1 MKTEA
6 KVGAFTAAGLLLLV
20 ALVLGLSG
28 FSLKAGKGYT
38 VYAGFHQVIGVERQ
52 AQVCLAGVPIGEVQ
66 GITNDGGGVT
76 VEMRIHPDVRI
87 PEGSHVTIGTPG
99 VMGEKFVNIQPA
111 EDRGHYIGDGAYL
124 IGDDEQGMD
133 TMFAGLNQVV
143 AQAQELLD
151 SLNSIA
157 GDKNFRQSILQMT
170 ANMRDMTGHLSGLMA
185 QLESMAAENRGNV
198 QAMTANL
205 VTVTA
210 SMNRTMASLEP
221 MIANMNSVLGD
232 PATAANVRET
242 LENLK
247 DTSERVQHV
256 AATLDEVAGDPQTAA
271 DLKATITNARQI
283 SEKAGNMLGK
293 VESIDMTP
301 SADVLYSGS
310 ESDWSVNANLGVTMG
325 DKTLDIGVDD
335 IGDDSLFNAQVGKRF
350 GSGHVGARGGVVAGK
365 FGVGLDGYAGDKF
378 KLSADAYDP
387 DDVKLRLRA
396 TYDLG
401 DGTALMSQWNDV
413 TNKDDERAAYFGI
426 RQSF

>member
-6 KVGAFTAAGLLLLV
+6 KVGAFTAVGLLLLV

-38 VYAGFHQVIGVERQ
+38 VYAGFHQVIGVEKQ
-52 AQVCLAGVPIGEVQ
+52 AQVCLAGVPIGEVLD
-66 GITNDGGGVT
+66 ITNDGGGVT

-271 DLKATITNARQI
+271 DLKATIANARQV

-310 ESDWSVNANLGVTMG
+310 EGDWSVNANLGVTMG
-325 DKTLDIGVDD
+325 DKSLDIGVDD

-350 GSGHVGARGGVVAGK
+350 GSGHLGARGGVIAGEA
-365 FGVGLDGYAGDKF
+365 GIGLDGYAGDKF

-413 TNKDDERAAYFGI
+413 TNKDDERAGYFGI

>member
-6 KVGAFTAAGLLLLV
+6 KVGAFTAVGLLLLV

-52 AQVCLAGVPIGEVQ
+52 AQVCLAGVPIGEVLD
-66 GITNDGGGVT
+66 ITNDGGGVT

-271 DLKATITNARQI
+271 DLKATIANARQI

-325 DKTLDIGVDD
+325 DKTLDVGVDD

-350 GSGHVGARGGVVAGK
+350 GSGHLGARGGVIAGEA
-365 FGVGLDGYAGDKF
+365 GVGLDGYAGDKF

>member
-6 KVGAFTAAGLLLLV
+6 KVGAFTTVGLLLLV

-38 VYAGFHQVIGVERQ
+38 VYAGFHQVIGVEKQ
-52 AQVCLAGVPIGEVQ
+52 AQVCLAGVPIGEVLD
-66 GITNDGGGVT
+66 ITNDGGGVT

-271 DLKATITNARQI
+271 DLKATIANARQV

-325 DKTLDIGVDD
+325 DKSLDIGVDD

-350 GSGHVGARGGVVAGK
+350 GSGHLGARGGVIAGEA
-365 FGVGLDGYAGDKF
+365 GIGLDGYAGDKF

-413 TNKDDERAAYFGI
+413 TNKDDERAGYFGI

>member
-6 KVGAFTAAGLLLLV
+6 KVGAFTAVGLLLLV

-38 VYAGFHQVIGVERQ
+38 VYAGFHQVIGVEKQ
-52 AQVCLAGVPIGEVQ
+52 AQVCLAGVPIGEVLD
-66 GITNDGGGVT
+66 ITNDGGGVT

-221 MIANMNSVLGD
+221 MSANMNSVLGD

-271 DLKATITNARQI
+271 DLKATIANARQI

-350 GSGHVGARGGVVAGK
+350 GSGHLGARGGVVAGK

>member
-6 KVGAFTAAGLLLLV
+6 KVGAFTAVGLLLLV

-38 VYAGFHQVIGVERQ
+38 VYAGFHQVIGVEKQ
-52 AQVCLAGVPIGEVQ
+52 AQVCLAGVPIGEVLD
-66 GITNDGGGVT
+66 ITNDGGGVT

-271 DLKATITNARQI
+271 DLKATIANARQI

-350 GSGHVGARGGVVAGK
+350 GSGHLGARGGVVAGK

>member
-6 KVGAFTAAGLLLLV
+6 KVGAFTAVGLLLLV

-38 VYAGFHQVIGVERQ
+38 VYAGFHQVIGVEKQ
-52 AQVCLAGVPIGEVQ
+52 AQVCLAGVPIGEVLD
-66 GITNDGGGVT
+66 ITNDGGGVT

-170 ANMRDMTGHLSGLMA
+170 ANMRDMTGHLSSLMA

-271 DLKATITNARQI
+271 DLKATIANARQI

-325 DKTLDIGVDD
+325 DKTLDVGVDD

-350 GSGHVGARGGVVAGK
+350 GSGHLGARGGVIAGEA
-365 FGVGLDGYAGDKF
+365 GIGLDGYAGDKF

-401 DGTALMSQWNDV
+401 NGTALMSQWNDV
-413 TNKDDERAAYFGI
+413 TNKDDERAGYFGI

>member
-6 KVGAFTAAGLLLLV
+6 KVGAFTAVGLLLLV

-52 AQVCLAGVPIGEVQ
+52 AQVCLAGVPIGEVLD
-66 GITNDGGGVT
+66 ITNDGGGVT

-99 VMGEKFVNIQPA
+99 VMGEKFVNILPA

-133 TMFAGLNQVV
+133 SMFAGINQVV

-185 QLESMAAENRGNV
+185 ELESMAAENRGNV

-271 DLKATITNARQI
+271 DLKATIANARQI
-283 SEKAGNMLGK
+283 SEKAGNMLGN

-325 DKTLDIGVDD
+325 DKTLDVGVDD
-335 IGDDSLFNAQVGKRF
+335 IGDDSLFNA
-350 GSGHVGARGGVVAGK
+350 RGGVIAGEA
-365 FGVGLDGYAGDKF
+365 GIGLDGYAGDKF

-401 DGTALMSQWNDV
+401 NGTALMSQWNDV
-413 TNKDDERAAYFGI
+413 TNKDDERAGYFGI

>member
-6 KVGAFTAAGLLLLV
+6 KVGAFTAVGLLLLV

-38 VYAGFHQVIGVERQ
+38 VYAGFHQVIGVEKQ
-52 AQVCLAGVPIGEVQ
+52 AQVCLAGVPIGEVRD
-66 GITNDGGGVT
+66 ITNDGGGVT

-198 QAMTANL
+198 QAMTENL

-271 DLKATITNARQI
+271 DLKATIANARQI

-301 SADVLYSGS
+301 STDVLYSGS

-325 DKTLDIGVDD
+325 DKTFDVGVDD

-350 GSGHVGARGGVVAGK
+350 GSGHLGARGGVIAGEA
-365 FGVGLDGYAGDKF
+365 GIGLDGYAGDKF

>member
-38 VYAGFHQVIGVERQ
+38 VYAGFHQVIGVEKQ
-52 AQVCLAGVPIGEVQ
+52 AQVCLAGVPIGEVRD
-66 GITNDGGGVT
+66 ITNDGGGVT

-310 ESDWSVNANLGVTMG
+310 DSDWSVNANLGVTMG

-350 GSGHVGARGGVVAGK
+350 GSGHLGARGGVIAGEA
-365 FGVGLDGYAGDKF
+365 GVGLDGYAGDKF

>member
-38 VYAGFHQVIGVERQ
+38 VYAGFHQVIGVEKQ
-52 AQVCLAGVPIGEVQ
+52 AQVCLAGVPIGEVRD
-66 GITNDGGGVT
+66 ITNDGGGVT

-350 GSGHVGARGGVVAGK
+350 GSGHLGARGGVIAGEA
-365 FGVGLDGYAGDKF
+365 GIGLDGYAGDKF

>member
-28 FSLKAGKGYT
+28 FSLKSGKGYT
-38 VYAGFHQVIGVERQ
+38 VYAGFHQVIGLEKQ
-52 AQVCLAGVPIGEVQ
+52 AQVCLSGVPIGEVRA
-66 GITNDGGGVT
+66 ITNDGNGVT
-76 VEMRIHPDVRI
+76 VEMRVNPDVRI

-99 VMGEKFVNIQPA
+99 VMGEKFVNVQPA

-133 TMFAGLNQVV
+133 SMFAGLNQVIG
-143 AQAQELLD
+143 QAQELLT

-157 GDKNFRQSILQMT
+157 GDKGFRQSILQMT

-185 QLESMAAENRGNV
+185 QLEGMAAENRGNV
-198 QAMTANL
+198 QAMTGNL
-205 VTVTA
+205 VTVTN
-210 SMNRTMASLEP
+210 SMNHTMASVEH
-221 MIANMNSVLGD
+221 MMANMDSVLGD
-232 PATAANVRET
+232 PETAENVRAT
-242 LENLK
+242 LANLK
-247 DTSERVQHV
+247 DTSERVQHI
-256 AATLDEVAGDPQTAA
+256 AENLEGVAGDPQTAE
-271 DLKATITNARQI
+271 DLRETITNAKEI
-283 SEKAGNMLGK
+283 SQKAGKMLGT
-293 VESIDMTP
+293 VESMEVTP
-301 SADVLYSGS
+301 SVDVLYSGS
-310 ESDWSVNANLGVTMG
+310 ESDWSANANLGVTMG
-325 DKTLDIGVDD
+325 KRSIDLGVDD

-350 GSGHVGARGGVVAGK
+350 GSGNVGVRGGVVAGK
-365 FGVGLDGYAGDKF
+365 VGVGLDGYAGDKF

-396 TYDLG
+396 TYDLT
-401 DGTALMSQWNDV
+401 DGTALIGQFNDV

>member
-52 AQVCLAGVPIGEVQ
+52 AQVCLAGVPIGEVLD
-66 GITNDGGGVT
+66 ITNDGGGVT

-99 VMGEKFVNIQPA
+99 VMGEKFVNILPA

-133 TMFAGLNQVV
+133 SMFAGINQVV

-185 QLESMAAENRGNV
+185 ELESMAAENRGNV

-271 DLKATITNARQI
+271 DLKATIANARQI
-283 SEKAGNMLGK
+283 SEKAGNMLGN

-325 DKTLDIGVDD
+325 DKTLDVGVDD

-350 GSGHVGARGGVVAGK
+350 GSGHLGARGGVIAGEA
-365 FGVGLDGYAGDKF
+365 GIGLDGYAGDKF

-401 DGTALMSQWNDV
+401 NGTALMSQWNDV
-413 TNKDDERAAYFGI
+413 TNKDDERAGYFGI

>member
-52 AQVCLAGVPIGEVQ
+52 AQVCLAGVPIGEVLD
-66 GITNDGGGVT
+66 ITNDGGGVT

-99 VMGEKFVNIQPA
+99 VMGEKFVNILPA

-133 TMFAGLNQVV
+133 SMFAGINQVV

-325 DKTLDIGVDD
+325 DKTLDVGVDD
-335 IGDDSLFNAQVGKRF
+335 IGDDSLFNAQGGKRC
-350 GSGHVGARGGVVAGK
+350 GSGHLGARGGVIAGEA
-365 FGVGLDGYAGDKF
+365 GIGLDGYAGDKF

-401 DGTALMSQWNDV
+401 NGTALMSQWNDV
-413 TNKDDERAAYFGI
+413 TNKDDERAGYFGI

>member
-6 KVGAFTAAGLLLLV
+6 KVGAFTAAGLILLV

-38 VYAGFHQVIGVERQ
+38 VYAGFHQVIGVEKQ
-52 AQVCLAGVPIGEVQ
+52 AQVCLAGVPIGEVRD
-66 GITNDGGGVT
+66 ITNDGGGVT
-76 VEMRIHPDVRI
+76 VEMRINPDVRI

-99 VMGEKFVNIQPA
+99 VMGEKFVNVQPA

-133 TMFAGLNQVV
+133 SMFAGINQVV
-143 AQAQELLD
+143 AQAQELLT

-170 ANMRDMTGHLSGLMA
+170 VNMRDMTAHLSGLMA
-185 QLESMAAENRGNV
+185 NLEAMAGENRGNV
-198 QAMTANL
+198 KAMTANL

-232 PATAANVRET
+232 PATAENVRET
-242 LENLK
+242 LANLK

-256 AATLDEVAGDPQTAA
+256 AATLDDVAGDPQTAQ
-271 DLKATITNARQI
+271 DLKDTIKNAKQI

-293 VESIDMTP
+293 VESIELKP
-301 SADVLYSGS
+301 SVDVLYSGS
-310 ESDWSVNANLGVTMG
+310 ESDWSANANLGLTMG
-325 DKTLDIGVDD
+325 DKTLDLGVDD

-350 GSGHVGARGGVVAGK
+350 GSGAIGVRGGVVAGK
-365 FGVGLDGYAGDKF
+365 FGIGVDGYAGDRF

-396 TYDLG
+396 TYELG
-401 DGTALMSQWNDV
+401 GGTSLMGQWNDV
-413 TNKDDERAAYFGI
+413 TNKDDERAGYFGI

>member
-6 KVGAFTAAGLLLLV
+6 KVGAFTAVGLLLLV

-52 AQVCLAGVPIGEVQ
+52 AQVCLAGVPIGEVLD
-66 GITNDGGGVT
+66 ITNDGGGVT

-221 MIANMNSVLGD
+221 MIANMNSVLGA

-271 DLKATITNARQI
+271 DLKATIANARQV

-310 ESDWSVNANLGVTMG
+310 EGDWSVNANLGVTMG
-325 DKTLDIGVDD
+325 DKSLDIGVDD

-350 GSGHVGARGGVVAGK
+350 GSGHLGARGGVIAGEA
-365 FGVGLDGYAGDKF
+365 GIGLDGYAGDKF

-413 TNKDDERAAYFGI
+413 TNKDDERAGYFGI

>member
-6 KVGAFTAAGLLLLV
+6 KVGAFTTVGLLLLV

-38 VYAGFHQVIGVERQ
+38 VYAGFHQVIGVEKQ
-52 AQVCLAGVPIGEVQ
+52 AQVCLAGVPIGEVLD
-66 GITNDGGGVT
+66 ITNDGGGVT

-99 VMGEKFVNIQPA
+99 VMGEKFVNILPA

-133 TMFAGLNQVV
+133 SMFAGINQVV

-271 DLKATITNARQI
+271 DLKATIANARQI

-325 DKTLDIGVDD
+325 DKTLDVGVDD

-350 GSGHVGARGGVVAGK
+350 GSGHLGARGGVIAGEA
-365 FGVGLDGYAGDKF
+365 GIGLDGYAGDKF

-401 DGTALMSQWNDV
+401 NGTALMSQWHDV

>member
-52 AQVCLAGVPIGEVQ
+52 AQVCLAGVPIGEVRD
-66 GITNDGGGVT
+66 ITNDGGGVT

-350 GSGHVGARGGVVAGK
+350 GSGHLGARGGVIAGEA
-365 FGVGLDGYAGDKF
+365 GIGLDGYAGDKF

>member
-350 GSGHVGARGGVVAGK
+350 GSGHLGARGGVVAGK